1 MSAPHWRGAGLRDVE
16 KGLKD
21 LSVPFYLL
29 HGDCT
34 KEVPAF
40 AAEHSVT
47 HLITDFSPLRIGAST
62 LPPSPSSCLP
72 SAR

>member
-1 MSAPHWRGAGLRDVE
+1 ME

-40 AAEHSVT
+40 VAEHSVT
-47 HLITDFSPLRIGAST
+47 HLVTDFSPLRIGAA
-62 LPPSPSSCLP
+62 PSLTPSSP
-72 SAR
+72 VGAR